1 MKVTT
6 VRFSEDLWET
16 ISREAEIAGVSA
28 SQFIREAALTR
39 AAAAAGARDEM
50 SFLRLTPSVH
60 PHPAPH
66 PAREEKPLPIDEKAH
81 ELAATSAVNLAKA
94 ADIRSES
101 RALRAESQQA
111 VRLSSK
117 LRDRRW
123 TRTKRSD

>member
-16 ISREAEIAGVSA
+16 ITSEAEIAGVSA
-28 SQFIREAALTR
+28 SQFIREAALAR
-39 AAAAAGARDEM
+39 AAAAAGAREEM
-50 SFLRLTPSVH
+50 SFLRLTPTTPSVH
-60 PHPAPH
+60 QTASQDGAAPT
-66 PAREEKPLPIDEKAH
+66 KGQLKD
-81 ELAATSAVNLAKA
+81 LAVTSAVNLAKA

-117 LRDRRW
+117 LRDRR
-123 TRTKRSD
+123 TKRPTRSD

>member
-16 ISREAEIAGVSA
+16 ITREAEVAGVSA
-28 SQFIREAALTR
+28 SQFIREAALAR
-39 AAAAAGARDEM
+39 AAAAAGAREEM
-50 SFLRLTPSVH
+50 SFLRLSPTPSVH
-60 PHPAPH
+60 QTPP
-66 PAREEKPLPIDEKAH
+66 RDEATPTEGTLKD
-81 ELAATSAVNLAKA
+81 LAVTSAVNLAKA

-117 LRDRRW
+117 LRDRR
-123 TRTKRSD
+123 TKRPTRSD